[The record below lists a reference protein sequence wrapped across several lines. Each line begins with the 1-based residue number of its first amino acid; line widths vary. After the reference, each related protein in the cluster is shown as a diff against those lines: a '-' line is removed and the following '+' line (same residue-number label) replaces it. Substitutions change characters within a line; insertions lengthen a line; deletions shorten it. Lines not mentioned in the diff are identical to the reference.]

1 MNLTCKH
8 IVKMASDR
16 LLLEQQVRQIDGM
29 MRMMMDMRSV
39 IVRRQRGL
47 MHRRVLPINGHARVS
62 SNNLVLNLSPLF
74 NQVAVQESV
83 RVRVRVPK
91 KPKTVTR
98 AIKKADLC
106 QPMSDVC
113 SICQEAYVKKDSV
126 TTNCENHFCAPC
138 FTQWMATKQSAGEVV
153 TCPLCR
159 AEVTLVTTFRA
170 RATPTKKPK
179 EPTVPFETL
188 PSAQIHV

>member
-1 MNLTCKH
+1 
-8 IVKMASDR
+8 MASDR

-47 MHRRVLPINGHARVS
+47 MHRRVVQNGAPIDRR
-62 SNNLVLNLSPLF
+62 LVLNLSPLF
-74 NQVAVQESV
+74 NEVAVQEPVRVRV

-138 FTQWMATKQSAGEVV
+138 FTQWMATKQAAGEVV

-159 AEVTLVTTFRA
+159 AEVTLVKMFRA
-170 RATPTKKPK
+170 RATPIKKPK
-179 EPTVPFETL
+179 AREPTSRSATPLEPL

>member
-39 IVRRQRGL
+39 IVSRQRGL
-47 MHRRVLPINGHARVS
+47 MYRRVVQNGAPINSPTNHR
-62 SNNLVLNLSPLF
+62 LVLNLSPLF
-74 NQVAVQESV
+74 NEVAVQEPV
-83 RVRVRVPK
+83 HVRVRVPK

-98 AIKKADLC
+98 ALKKADLC

-138 FTQWMATKQSAGEVV
+138 FTQWMATKQAAGEVV

-159 AEVTLVTTFRA
+159 AEVTLVKMFRA
-170 RATPTKKPK
+170 RAIPTKK
-179 EPTVPFETL
+179 
-188 PSAQIHV
+188 